1 MLICCSVHFAGMLML
16 SGHVG
21 VRHHIH
27 MSRSGF
33 MTSALLHL
41 HGHCCRKRATA
52 ENREPQQ

>member
-1 MLICCSVHFAGMLML
+1 MLSVHFAGMLML